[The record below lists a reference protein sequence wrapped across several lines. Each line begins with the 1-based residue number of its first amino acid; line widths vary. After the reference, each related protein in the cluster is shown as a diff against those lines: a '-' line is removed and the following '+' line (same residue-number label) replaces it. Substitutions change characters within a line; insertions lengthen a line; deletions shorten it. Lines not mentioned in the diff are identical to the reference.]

1 MCLRTSCFAST
12 FTRLVADRR
21 TPYYVLCTGF
31 RSSFDRQ
38 ESKLT
43 KFLLLQVLFKNVLS
57 NHQCLPV
64 GRQTTDQVFHVWET
78 RGRRQTRGGGEVYR
92 YHHLQPAV
100 QVGKK
105 GRQRGREASSLGGQ
119 GLRWIQPVWRR
130 LWWMTVACG
139 LCHPA
144 VASSI
149 SYAGLDQVYLSL
161 SLFLSTDCV

>member
-1 MCLRTSCFAST
+1 MLGKGSFKPGFDLIKAQGHVSPDFLLCKHFYHDA

-105 GRQRGREASSLGGQ
+105 DRQRGREASSLGGQ
-119 GLRWIQPVWRR
+119 GLR
-130 LWWMTVACG
+130 
-139 LCHPA
+139 
-144 VASSI
+144 
-149 SYAGLDQVYLSL
+149 
-161 SLFLSTDCV
+161 